1 MLTALGIE
9 PPDVQARDY
18 ADATGLARERT
29 LDGPTEPT
37 VDASGG
43 ATDPD

>member
-9 PPDVQARDY
+9 PPDIQAWDY

-29 LDGPTEPT
+29 VESPTEQT
-37 VDASGG
+37 DDASGG
-43 ATDPD
+43 ATDED